1 MGLVS
6 KGGAALS
13 HVDDLLEIMMMSF
26 ALGMDALS
34 LSIGVGLG
42 SISRKTAVQL
52 CAFIGVFHVALTL
65 IGIGFGDW
73 IGDYLGA
80 VAKWFGALLII
91 GLGVH
96 MAYHTLFSKE
106 EKRPRTIDSL
116 FSLAVFAASVS
127 IDALSVGFSLGLRSA
142 AYGAASAIAFGV
154 VSCCMCGAG
163 LAIGRKFG
171 QAIGH
176 YGELAGACILI
187 LCGIGF
193 LH

>member
-1 MGLVS
+1 M
-6 KGGAALS
+6 S

-116 FSLAVFAASVS
+116 LSLAVFAASVS
-127 IDALSVGFSLGLRSA
+127 IDALSVGFSLGLRSV